1 MTYFNLIVRL
11 KNNVRI
17 KILET
22 RNIKKIRKEL
32 ICVLKFLGQDES
44 KVDLAIYDEIRTKD
58 GNKKENRFQG
68 RPSKKQLINS
78 KGEPLC
84 EELEAIEIVPST
96 VETDNSV
103 NQLKED

>member
-22 RNIKKIRKEL
+22 RNLKKIRKEL

-44 KVDLAIYDEIRTKD
+44 KVDLAIYDEIRNKD
-58 GNKKENRFQG
+58 GDKKDNRFQG
-68 RPSKKQLINS
+68 RPSKK
-78 KGEPLC
+78 
-84 EELEAIEIVPST
+84 
-96 VETDNSV
+96 
-103 NQLKED
+103 